1 MSNEILNSLLKEYE
15 QKKLNAEIDLD
26 RRKQNLYKLIP
37 RLEEIDNELNMFA
50 TRLEE
55 IDNELNMFAITTTK
69 NILNKTSNSMDI
81 INLNNKISELKKE
94 KELILIKNNYSIDYL
109 KPFYECKLCNDTGYV
124 LDENY
129 KTKMCSCLKQK
140 LLNISFNKSNMSNLN
155 KENFN
160 NFNELI
166 FSDEVDLAKYRFNI
180 SPRKNILNIKNKSI
194 EFINNFDNPDYNN
207 LLFVGSTGLR

>member
-1 MSNEILNSLLKEYE
+1 
-15 QKKLNAEIDLD
+15 
-26 RRKQNLYKLIP
+26 
-37 RLEEIDNELNMFA
+37 
-50 TRLEE
+50 
-55 IDNELNMFAITTTK
+55 MFAITTTK

>member
-50 TRLEE
+50 
-55 IDNELNMFAITTTK
+55 ITTTK

-81 INLNNKISELKKE
+81 INLNNKISKKKKE

>member
-37 RLEEIDNELNMFA
+37 
-50 TRLEE
+50 RLEE

-140 LLNISFNKSNMSNLN
+140 LLNN
-155 KENFN
+155 
-160 NFNELI
+160 
-166 FSDEVDLAKYRFNI
+166 
-180 SPRKNILNIKNKSI
+180 
-194 EFINNFDNPDYNN
+194 
-207 LLFVGSTGLR
+207 